1 MACFLLVERV
11 RVVCESFLLE
21 TLAMHTCLH
30 YLKLA
35 YRYDLTH
42 LFKATRQMLQSR
54 FHDHFIHQLEMMTI
68 TASCLRLLPKIYK
81 YVHLRDVIQFL
92 VHWVEGG
99 EDGRE
104 VSNTREERI
113 SAACSILT
121 THSRGLELE
130 CLSNISESSL
140 SGSSEVIGQLLG
152 QCAQCWKHL
161 LAESSC
167 SGCCILKKSDS
178 LESCREDKGAVAK
191 FSPNQGSSRAELQSR
206 NTCSNGCSC
215 QTDCSSRQKVHP
227 THSSPDGEAA
237 GCSPDSEE
245 VAVSCH
251 KDEVA
256 SSHNTEKNVSSCD
269 QDKNASSCD
278 QDKIIGRCD
287 QDESVGSK
295 NQGENIHGL
304 KRDQNVWSHHKLVH
318 SSFHEPVS
326 GSHDTDKS
334 GSSSHEPVSSTRD
347 IDKSGSS
354 SREPVSGSHDI
365 DKPGS
370 SSHELVSGRHDT
382 DKSGSSS
389 PDRNEPNTIHDLLS
403 GSTSHQVSEGPCCL
417 SHDGRSSSGSPQE
430 SSRKRELGG
439 SHHLNL
445 KNTKRQKTAEP
456 GSSGSDPKTDACDV
470 LVAFAP
476 GKKAVRYFTATDC
489 TKDRPRYC
497 ALEFEVCV
505 YNMQQKQWLWAG
517 RAVFPD
523 KFEDRD
529 AWRVACVNSKAYF
542 LR

>member
-1 MACFLLVERV
+1 
-11 RVVCESFLLE
+11 
-21 TLAMHTCLH
+21 MHTCLH
-30 YLKLA
+30 HLKLA

-42 LFKATRQMLQSR
+42 LFQASRQMLQSR
-54 FHDHFIHQLEMMTI
+54 FHDHFIHQPEMMTI

-81 YVHLRDVIQFL
+81 YVHLRDLVQFL
-92 VHWVEGG
+92 VRWVEGG

-121 THSRGLELE
+121 SHSPGLELE
-130 CLSNISESSL
+130 RLSNISESSL

-152 QCAQCWKHL
+152 RCAQCWKHL
-161 LAESSC
+161 QAESSC
-167 SGCCILKKSDS
+167 SGCCVMKRSNS
-178 LESCREDKGAVAK
+178 SESGVEDQAAVAE
-191 FSPNQGSSRAELQSR
+191 FSPDQGSSRGELQGR
-206 NTCSNGCSC
+206 NTCSSGCSC
-215 QTDCSSRQKVHP
+215 QTDCSSRQKVHH

-237 GCSPDSEE
+237 GCSPDSED

-256 SSHNTEKNVSSCD
+256 SGHNTEKNVGSCD
-269 QDKNASSCD
+269 QDEIVSSCDRDEIVGSCD
-278 QDKIIGRCD
+278 QDEIVSSCDRDEIVGSCD
-287 QDESVGSK
+287 QDEIVGSK
-295 NQGENIHGL
+295 KQCENIHNL
-304 KRDQNVWSHHKLVH
+304 NRDKNVCSHHKSVHH
-318 SSFHEPVS
+318 SSRELVS
-326 GSHDTDKS
+326 GTHDLDKS
-334 GSSSHEPVSSTRD
+334 GSSSYEPVSGTHD
-347 IDKSGSS
+347 MDKSGSS
-354 SREPVSGSHDI
+354 FREPVSGSHD
-365 DKPGS
+365 
-370 SSHELVSGRHDT
+370 L

-389 PDRNEPNTIHDLLS
+389 PDRNEPNTIHELLS
-403 GSTSHQVSEGPCCL
+403 GSTSHQVSEGPCCI
-417 SHDGRSSSGSPQE
+417 SHDKASSSSSSSGSQA
-430 SSRKRELGG
+430 SCRKRELGG
-439 SHHLNL
+439 SHHLL

-456 GSSGSDPKTDACDV
+456 GSSVSDLKSDACDV

-489 TKDRPRYC
+489 AKDRPRYC

-505 YNMQQKQWLWAG
+505 YNVQQKQWLWAG